1 MSLQNTTLSIE
12 LPRLLSVKQASLY
25 TGLSESTLN
34 NARWRGDGPPYIQ
47 LGRSVRY
54 RAKDLLS
61 YIDTR
66 EVYQ

>member
-1 MSLQNTTLSIE
+1 MSLRNTTLSIE

-34 NARWRGDGPPYIQ
+34 NARWRGDGPPYIK
-47 LGRSVRY
+47 LGRTVRY
-54 RAKDLLS
+54 RAEDLLS

-66 EVYQ
+66 EVSQ

>member
-1 MSLQNTTLSIE
+1 MSLRNTTLSIE

-34 NARWRGDGPPYIQ
+34 NARWRGDGPPYIK

-66 EVYQ
+66 EVSQ

>member
-1 MSLQNTTLSIE
+1 MSLQNTSLFIE

-34 NARWRGDGPPYIQ
+34 NARWRGEGPPYIK

-54 RAKDLLS
+54 RARDLLS

-66 EVYQ
+66 EVSQ

>member
-1 MSLQNTTLSIE
+1 MSLRNTTLSIE

-34 NARWRGDGPPYIQ
+34 NARWRGNGPPYIK

-66 EVYQ
+66 EVSQ

>member
-1 MSLQNTTLSIE
+1 MSLRNTTLSIE
-12 LPRLLSVKQASLY
+12 LPRLLSVKQASSY

-34 NARWRGDGPPYIQ
+34 NARWRGDGPPYIK

-66 EVYQ
+66 EVSQ

>member
-1 MSLQNTTLSIE
+1 MSLRNTTLSIE

-34 NARWRGDGPPYIQ
+34 NARWRGDGPPYIK
-47 LGRSVRY
+47 LGRTVRY

-66 EVYQ
+66 EVSQ

>member
-1 MSLQNTTLSIE
+1 MSLRNTTLSIE

-34 NARWRGDGPPYIQ
+34 NARWRGDGPPYIK

-54 RAKDLLS
+54 RAKDLIS

-66 EVYQ
+66 EVSQ